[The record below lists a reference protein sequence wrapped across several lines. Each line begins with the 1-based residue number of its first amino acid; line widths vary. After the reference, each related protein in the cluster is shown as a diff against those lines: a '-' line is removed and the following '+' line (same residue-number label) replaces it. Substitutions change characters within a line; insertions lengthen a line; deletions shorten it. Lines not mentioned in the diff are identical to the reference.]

1 MWVKL
6 VKILLDEITRRR
18 IFIGFFGLQAVS
30 RNLQGRK
37 LSQISKLRRQWPRYT
52 SVIRN
57 LPANKQ
63 TNETNVPTITNPC
76 SDPHQDREALLSV
89 ASQSCCCQ
97 ADRQAEV
104 NLIDLECHKNQH
116 HDHQQMQNCASIN
129 QSLLLL
135 LLPK

>member
-1 MWVKL
+1 VLK
-6 VKILLDEITRRR
+6 EIS
-18 IFIGFFGLQAVS
+18 LQ
-30 RNLQGRK
+30 
-37 LSQISKLRRQWPRYT
+37 T
-52 SVIRN
+52 
-57 LPANKQ
+57 NKQ
-63 TNETNVPTITNPC
+63 TNETNMPTITNPR

-116 HDHQQMQNCASIN
+116 HDHHQMQNCASIN

-135 LLPK
+135 LPKQKYLHQISNHKLCNKIS

>member
-6 VKILLDEITRRR
+6 EKILLDEITRRR

-30 RNLQGRK
+30 RNLQGCK
-37 LSQISKLRRQWPRYT
+37 LSQISKLQRQWPRYT
-52 SVIRN
+52 SVERN

-63 TNETNVPTITNPC
+63 TNMPTITNPC
-76 SDPHQDREALLSV
+76 SDQHQDREALLSV

-97 ADRQAEV
+97 AARQAEV

-116 HDHQQMQNCASIN
+116 HDHHQMQNCASIN

-135 LLPK
+135 LPK